1 MNLTQLERSRS
12 LDMQPFTQLYQR
24 HFANPGL
31 APGAILL
38 IAAGIWAFPMLVL
51 LARTAWQTESGSIG
65 PLTLAMGL
73 GVLWYEI
80 GLHQRHKEEGNVY
93 AFALFCVLGCGL
105 YAVAIGVAFTALA
118 VAASW
123 IVLVS
128 GIYWLHGLSILRRL
142 WFPLLYLLLVVPL
155 PYSLTY
161 SGGAWLGT
169 ALARIATELLHIL
182 RLEAAYSGNMLFID
196 QYEMSV
202 ELACSGLSSTV
213 SLIAVTIIYARWV
226 HRSEPFR
233 IAYLLAFAFPIA
245 LVANLLRVA
254 ILAIAVHAQGTAVL
268 HSVVHPLSG
277 LFSFVLAIV
286 LSLTADAAI
295 SVALRVVK

>member
-1 MNLTQLERSRS
+1 VQSLKPLYLSR
-12 LDMQPFTQLYQR
+12 
-24 HFANPGL
+24 FAHLGL
-31 APGAILL
+31 VPGAILVVS
-38 IAAGIWAFPMLVL
+38 AVIWAVPMLGL
-51 LARTAWQTESGSIG
+51 LASTAWQTESGSIG
-65 PLTLAMGL
+65 PLTLMMGL

-80 GLHQRHKEEGNVY
+80 RLHQRHEEQGNGY
-93 AFALFCVLGCGL
+93 AFVLFCALGCGL
-105 YAVAIGVAFTALA
+105 YAVAIGIAFTALA
-118 VAASW
+118 VAAAW

-128 GIYWLHGLSILRRL
+128 GVYWLYGLRVLRKL

-161 SGGAWLGT
+161 SGGAWLGA
-169 ALARIATELLHIL
+169 ALAQFATELLHFL
-182 RLEAAYSGNMLFID
+182 GLEAAYSGNMLFID

-233 IAYLLAFAFPIA
+233 MGYLLALALPIA
-245 LVANLLRVA
+245 FLANLLRVA
-254 ILAIAVHAQGTAVL
+254 LLAIAVHVQGTAVL
-268 HSVVHPLSG
+268 HSAVHPLSG

-286 LSLTADAAI
+286 LSLTFDKAI
-295 SVALRVVK
+295 SVALKVLK

>member
-1 MNLTQLERSRS
+1 
-12 LDMQPFTQLYQR
+12 MQSVKQLYR
-24 HFANPGL
+24 RSFAHPGIV
-31 APGAILL
+31 PSAILL
-38 IAAGIWAFPMLVL
+38 ASAVIWAVPMLAL
-51 LARTAWQTESGSIG
+51 LASTAWQTESGSIG
-65 PLTLAMGL
+65 PLTLLMGL
-73 GVLWYEI
+73 GVLWHEI
-80 GLHQRHKEEGNVY
+80 RLHQRYEDEGNGY
-93 AFALFCVLGCGL
+93 AFAFFCFLGCGL
-105 YAVAIGVAFTALA
+105 YALAIGIAFTALA
-118 VAASW
+118 VAAAW

-128 GIYWLHGLSILRRL
+128 GIYWLHGLRVLRKL

-161 SGGAWLGT
+161 SGGAWLGA
-169 ALARIATELLHIL
+169 ALAKFATEMLDLLG
-182 RLEAAYSGNMLFID
+182 LEAAYSGNMLFID

-213 SLIAVTIIYARWV
+213 SLIAVTIIYARLV

-233 IAYLLAFAFPIA
+233 IGYLLAFALPIA
-245 LVANLLRVA
+245 FLANMLRVVL
-254 ILAIAVHAQGTAVL
+254 LAIAVHGQGTAVL

-286 LSLTADAAI
+286 LSLTFDTAI